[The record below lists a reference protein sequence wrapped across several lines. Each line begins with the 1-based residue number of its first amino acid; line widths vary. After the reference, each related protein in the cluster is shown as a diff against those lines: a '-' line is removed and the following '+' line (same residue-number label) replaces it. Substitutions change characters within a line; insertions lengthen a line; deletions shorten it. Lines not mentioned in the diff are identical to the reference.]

1 MQDGEGTYFAVWAP
15 NTEHVF
21 IMGEF
26 NGWDKTTLPL
36 SSRRGS
42 QPAKDLCGPPRWR
55 CLQID
60 KLQSRTRGKLY
71 LYA

>member
-26 NGWDKTTLPL
+26 HGWDKTQLPL
-36 SSRRGS
+36 SSR
-42 QPAKDLCGPPRWR
+42 
-55 CLQID
+55 
-60 KLQSRTRGKLY
+60 
-71 LYA
+71 